1 MHSKLSGSV
10 QDVLHLYHIT
20 SVSVGADRS
29 APVHESVALTLTP
42 GEGARKAGMGAVKSR
57 TRSPLEQLNL

>member
-20 SVSVGADRS
+20 SVSVGTCRS
-29 APVHESVALTLTP
+29 APVHESAALTLTP
-42 GEGARKAGMGAVKSR
+42 GEGAVKARKGAVRAR
-57 TRSPLEQLNL
+57 TGSPSEQLNL